1 MVNPARLTRL
11 LPRICRSPSSI
22 TTSFLPRRFP
32 TAIPATSRSFHPCGS
47 DSRHAGFRREHEHQ
61 QQQQQQQQP
70 LRDELITSEP
80 TRGETS
86 TDHSIADPPVD
97 TFSSLNVY
105 EDILPPGSA
114 IETIYDDGFI
124 FSSGVRFFDGSGA
137 LMVQGEV
144 FRWRPVERGGVEE
157 EKALRTGV
165 LELGEE
171 VWGALDV
178 VTPKPEL
185 LVVGT
190 GRRTLLLSKKDR
202 ARITEMGMR
211 MDVMDTT
218 HAAAQYNL
226 LATERSPMNVAAAL
240 MVDAFGDRK
249 A

>member
-11 LPRICRSPSSI
+11 LPRIRRSPSSI
-22 TTSFLPRRFP
+22 TTSFLPCRFP
-32 TAIPATSRSFHPCGS
+32 AAVPATSRNFHPCGS

-61 QQQQQQQQP
+61 PQQQQQQQQQQQLQP
-70 LRDELITSEP
+70 LRDDLITSEP

-86 TDHSIADPPVD
+86 TDRFVADPPVD

-105 EDILPPGSA
+105 GDILPPGSA

-144 FRWRPVERGGVEE
+144 FRWQPVERGGVEE
-157 EKALRTGV
+157 EQALRTGV

-178 VTPKPEL
+178 VAPKP
-185 LVVGT
+185 
-190 GRRTLLLSKKDR
+190 GRYSL
-202 ARITEMGMR
+202 
-211 MDVMDTT
+211 T
-218 HAAAQYNL
+218 H
-226 LATERSPMNVAAAL
+226 SFPMCYGGL
-240 MVDAFGDRK
+240 HDGC
-249 A
+249 